1 MTRTRTT
8 SRTTAFVVA
17 VALALPTLALSGCGS
32 KGNDTAAGGGG
43 GGGSMTAPMTQP
55 QPQRQGM
62 TGKQKLVMLGGAAL
76 LYYMYKRYQ
85 KQNAA
90 TSTAGANG
98 KPQLYRSKNGGVYYR
113 DPQTHQFTW
122 VTAPQQQMQ
131 VDQSELQQ
139 YAPDYQQYQG
149 QPAPPAPAGYRTQ
162 SFGQLDPSM
171 GNMGGGGMMGGGPR
185 GPRGPGM

>member
-1 MTRTRTT
+1 
-8 SRTTAFVVA
+8 VVA
-17 VALALPTLALSGCGS
+17 IALALPTLALTGCGNNS
-32 KGNDTAAGGGG
+32 NAGGGG
-43 GGGSMTAPMTQP
+43 GGGYTAPAPMAQP
-55 QPQRQGM
+55 QKQGM
-62 TGKQKLVMLGGAAL
+62 TGKQKVVLLAGAAL

-90 TSTAGANG
+90 SATGANG

-113 DPQTHQFTW
+113 DPRTHQPTW
-122 VTAPQQQMQ
+122 VTAPQQSMS

-149 QPAPPAPAGYRTQ
+149 QPAPPAPQGYRTQ
-162 SFGQLDPSM
+162 SFDQLDPSM
-171 GNMGGGGMMGGGPR
+171 GGGAMAPAGPR